1 MNLTGM
7 DELKVGD
14 TVFLIH
20 YASWDKA
27 ISENIVTGVSPKQ
40 FALYSKPF
48 QQRFRKSDGME
59 LGSGGEWYKDYAF
72 PDNQNNREEY
82 EAHIEKKR
90 LNARARD
97 LLGSILVAVKK
108 LREEDLEKMEQIAA
122 ILEIEEEE

>member
-7 DELKVGD
+7 NELKVGD
-14 TVFLIH
+14 TVFVIH
-20 YASWDKA
+20 YGTWNRHINVHSVAK
-27 ISENIVTGVSPKQ
+27 VTPKQ
-40 FALYSKPF
+40 FVSQTGRLLTK
-48 QQRFRKSDGME
+48 FRKSDGME
-59 LGSGGEWYKDYAF
+59 LGSSSEWYKDYAF

-97 LLGSILVAVKK
+97 LLGNILVAVKK

-122 ILEIEEEE
+122 ILEIEE